1 MEKATSIKMAET
13 PETPEETVIHW
24 SRGNKHSLEPSSASN
39 NTAEVTAAQELAKK
53 GKRGL
58 LELLKLNSEDDWREW
73 NGSPSETSSRHY
85 RSSPES
91 EKDKRE
97 IKFKDIP
104 RFALNFNLQKHQE
117 WITDLEYIFRG
128 APKKYSSEERKIL
141 AAISYMDPA
150 YRQRWYRFVDDKSPE
165 ERRFLEKS

>member
-73 NGSPSETSSRHY
+73 LVSDLVKPYWLELWDYLAKNPTA
-85 RSSPES
+85 
-91 EKDKRE
+91 K
-97 IKFKDIP
+97 
-104 RFALNFNLQKHQE
+104 QK
-117 WITDLEYIFRG
+117 RG
-128 APKKYSSEERKIL
+128 AGLARIQELIIKGEARGVAKYSRRHVEKTGWDLNEHL
-141 AAISYMDPA
+141 AY
-150 YRQRWYRFVDDKSPE
+150 FVHNPVANK
-165 ERRFLEKS
+165 